1 VKKRRQLKTNG
12 TVIGID
18 AHSEKIVAS
27 FIEMHDGVEG
37 KPRNLVTTV
46 EALEPTF
53 KKRIQGGEVAV
64 LEASTNSF
72 SIASRLNAIGI
83 DVRVVTSDCLA
94 GRQRSDKINDR
105 IDAEN
110 LARAFISGDTQ
121 LVWQPSPKFRGMRD
135 LFFAYR
141 NAVKNATQAS
151 NRIWGFMNGH
161 GFKSPSRGKQK
172 KLSTLEKL
180 LKERT
185 WNADEKFL
193 LEQMVGDYE
202 HAIRQRDA
210 CEVKIKEHVAASE
223 DMRRIMQ
230 VLGIRFIVAFAL
242 LAFIEDIRRFETAK
256 SLVRYIG
263 FNPSECSSGTK
274 EGRHDMSRF
283 GRHDLKGLMIQGAQA
298 AMRTGKG
305 NMHKWARHL
314 CVSGK
319 NRNLATCALARK
331 MTVYV
336 WHILM
341 GHPTPNA
348 APDPAFV
355 RKLSKLASEL
365 GKDALEKLGFK
376 SAKEYVETVSN
387 TIYANNKKPP
397 ELQTGPLAS
406 A

>member
-1 VKKRRQLKTNG
+1 M
-12 TVIGID
+12 IGID
-18 AHSEKIVAS
+18 ARGEKIVAS

-46 EALEPTF
+46 DALEPTF
-53 KKRIQGGEVAV
+53 KKRIQGGEIAV

-72 SIASRLNAIGI
+72 PIALRLNAIGI
-83 DVRVVTSDCLA
+83 DARVVAGDCLA

-121 LVWQPSPKFRGMRD
+121 LVWQPRPKFRGMRN

-161 GFKSPSRGKQK
+161 GFKAPSRGKQK
-172 KLSTLEKL
+172 KLSPLEKL
-180 LKERT
+180 IKERK

-193 LEQMVGDYE
+193 LEQMVGDYG
-202 HAIRQRDA
+202 HAVSQRDA

-223 DMRRIMQ
+223 DMRRIML

-256 SLVRYIG
+256 SLARHLG

-274 EGRHDMSRF
+274 EGRRDMSRF
-283 GRHDLKGLMIQGAQA
+283 GRHDLKGLMIQGARA

-305 NMHKWARHL
+305 NTHKWARRL
-314 CVSGK
+314 CASGE
-319 NRNLATCALARK
+319 NSNLATCALARK

-341 GHPTPNA
+341 GHPAPNA
-348 APDPAFV
+348 TPDPAFV

-365 GKDALEKLGFK
+365 GKDSLEKLGFK

-387 TIYANNKKPP
+387 TIYANQKKPP
-397 ELQTGPLAS
+397 ELQTDPLAS

>member
-1 VKKRRQLKTNG
+1 M
-12 TVIGID
+12 IGID

-27 FIEMHDGVEG
+27 IIEMHDGIEG
-37 KPRNLVTTV
+37 KPRNFVTTV
-46 EALEPTF
+46 DALEATF
-53 KKRIQGGEVAV
+53 KKRIRGGEIAV

-83 DVRVVTSDCLA
+83 DAQVVTSDCLV

-110 LARAFISGDTQ
+110 LARAFICGDTQ

-141 NAVKNATQAS
+141 NAMKNATQAS

-161 GFKSPSRGKQK
+161 GFKAPSRGKQK

-180 LKERT
+180 LKERE

-193 LEQMVGDYE
+193 LQQMIEDYE
-202 HAIRQRDA
+202 HAIKHRDA
-210 CEVKIKEHVAASE
+210 CEAKIKVHVAASKE
-223 DMRRIMQ
+223 MQKVMQ
-230 VLGIRFIVAFAL
+230 VLGVRFIVSFAL
-242 LAFIEDIRRFETAK
+242 VAFIEDIRRFETAK
-256 SLVRYIG
+256 GLVRYIG
-263 FNPSECSSGTK
+263 FNPSECSSGKK
-274 EGRHDMSRF
+274 EGNHNISCF
-283 GRHDLKGLMIQGAQA
+283 GRHDLKGLMIQGAQS

-314 CVSGK
+314 SASGK
-319 NRNLATCALARK
+319 SHNVASCALARK

-348 APDPAFV
+348 TPDPAFV
-355 RKLSKLASEL
+355 RKLSKLASEI
-365 GKDALEKLGFK
+365 GKEELEKLGYK
-376 SAKEYVETVSN
+376 SSKEYVEAVSN
-387 TIYANNKKPP
+387 TIYENQEKPP